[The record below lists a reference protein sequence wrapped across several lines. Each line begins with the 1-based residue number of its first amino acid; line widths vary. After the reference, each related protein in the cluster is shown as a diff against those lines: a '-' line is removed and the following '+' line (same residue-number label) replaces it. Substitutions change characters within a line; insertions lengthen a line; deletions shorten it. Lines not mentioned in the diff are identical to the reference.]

1 MKLKRFFAK
10 LFKRVVY
17 PVLRDELLEEI
28 GEVSILGGTMSAKAV
43 TDNLEAKERLA
54 KRLEKQGEL
63 VKSVTE
69 VNQQL
74 SATIGKLDR
83 ERKTAH
89 RHIEQAKAR
98 LEQ

>member
-28 GEVSILGGTMSAKAV
+28 GEVKIRGDVWSDQGVA
-43 TDNLEAKERLA
+43 LELWAKERLA
-54 KRLEKQGEL
+54 KRLEMQGQL

-69 VNQQL
+69 ANQEL
-74 SATIGKLDR
+74 SATIGKLEK